1 MGSCLEAIFCN
12 SFQKCFRKA
21 MLRAFVSTYSG
32 LIKRKYLVKE
42 IVRKESRLKSNVFP
56 KEYCSE
62 SDFFLG
68 YLILMEMAR

>member
-32 LIKRKYLVKE
+32 SITQIKTDKLFLFSERNSEIRKKIKE
-42 IVRKESRLKSNVFP
+42 Q
-56 KEYCSE
+56 
-62 SDFFLG
+62 FLS
-68 YLILMEMAR
+68 

>member
-32 LIKRKYLVKE
+32 SITQIKTDKLFLLSERNSEKRKKIKE
-42 IVRKESRLKSNVFP
+42 K
-56 KEYCSE
+56 
-62 SDFFLG
+62 FLSCR
-68 YLILMEMAR
+68 IL

>member
-32 LIKRKYLVKE
+32 SITQIKTDKLFLFSERNSEKRKKIKE
-42 IVRKESRLKSNVFP
+42 Q
-56 KEYCSE
+56 
-62 SDFFLG
+62 FLS
-68 YLILMEMAR
+68 

>member
-32 LIKRKYLVKE
+32 SITQIKTDKLFLFSERNSEKRKKIKE
-42 IVRKESRLKSNVFP
+42 K
-56 KEYCSE
+56 
-62 SDFFLG
+62 FLSCR
-68 YLILMEMAR
+68 ILE

>member
-32 LIKRKYLVKE
+32 SITQIKTDKLFLFSERNSEKRKKIKE
-42 IVRKESRLKSNVFP
+42 K
-56 KEYCSE
+56 
-62 SDFFLG
+62 FLS
-68 YLILMEMAR
+68 

>member
-32 LIKRKYLVKE
+32 LIKQITTDKLFLFSERNSEIRKKIKE
-42 IVRKESRLKSNVFP
+42 Q
-56 KEYCSE
+56 
-62 SDFFLG
+62 FLS
-68 YLILMEMAR
+68 

>member
-32 LIKRKYLVKE
+32 LITQIFSE
-42 IVRKESRLKSNVFP
+42 GSRLKSNVFP
-56 KEYCSE
+56 TKEYCSE
-62 SDFFLG
+62 SDFF
-68 YLILMEMAR
+68 

>member
-32 LIKRKYLVKE
+32 LVTQITTDKLFLLSERNSEKRKKIIEKYL
-42 IVRKESRLKSNVFP
+42 S
-56 KEYCSE
+56 
-62 SDFFLG
+62 
-68 YLILMEMAR
+68 

>member
-32 LIKRKYLVKE
+32 SITQIKTDKLFLFSERNSEKRKKIKE
-42 IVRKESRLKSNVFP
+42 K
-56 KEYCSE
+56 
-62 SDFFLG
+62 FLSCR
-68 YLILMEMAR
+68 IL